1 MKKTK
6 NTYIRRRRLLA
17 FLVNTV
23 LHDLGMRAEHVDDF
37 GATKLTGKVK
47 RGFKALE
54 HQDRRSITDSVGGG
68 YSRFRVFG
76 PTREQQLTALSGV
89 LR

>member
-1 MKKTK
+1 MTKTQ
-6 NTYIRRRRLLA
+6 NTYITRLLA
-17 FLVNTV
+17 FLVLTV

-54 HQDRRSITDSVGGG
+54 HQDRHSVTDSVGGG
-68 YSRFRVFG
+68 
-76 PTREQQLTALSGV
+76 GV
-89 LR
+89 GGL